1 MRHWILA
8 AAVAA
13 VLGVA
18 ADVRAAGF
26 GTPCKGPFCNHHRS
40 PGLSGVGGGG
50 QVLPVYQAAP
60 WYLYWPYDAHFLTP
74 APVGGAFYGPPV
86 MNNFPVQPYFPQP
99 QWMPPVGG
107 GVNVFPGAG
116 VPVGIPKP

>member
-18 ADVRAAGF
+18 TDVQAAGF

-40 PGLSGVGGGG
+40 PWLSGVGGGG

-74 APVGGAFYGPPV
+74 APVGGVFYPPPIPP
-86 MNNFPVQPYFPQP
+86 NFPVQPYFPPP
-99 QWMPPVGG
+99 QWMPPVG
-107 GVNVFPGAG
+107 AG
-116 VPVGIPKP
+116 VSPYPAPVIPPPPPKP